1 MLVRVCERESMIERE
16 RECVRERERGREKR
30 VATKLLHNI
39 ISTHAR
45 KTLNDDLPIVVSD
58 ASVRID
64 RFSKNRI
71 AFSTSWFCQFQLDC
85 NNIVIIYTSISFVAI
100 AAVLVTPSPP
110 VLFSCVSI
118 LSS

>member
-1 MLVRVCERESMIERE
+1 MRVRVCERERKSAF
-16 RECVRERERGREKR
+16 ERERGREKR
-30 VATKLLHNI
+30 AATKLLHNI

-64 RFSKNRI
+64 RFSTSRI

-85 NNIVIIYTSISFVAI
+85 YIICTHQHRLWPLRRFWSHRHHWFCFRA
-100 AAVLVTPSPP
+100 LV
-110 VLFSCVSI
+110 
-118 LSS
+118 SSS